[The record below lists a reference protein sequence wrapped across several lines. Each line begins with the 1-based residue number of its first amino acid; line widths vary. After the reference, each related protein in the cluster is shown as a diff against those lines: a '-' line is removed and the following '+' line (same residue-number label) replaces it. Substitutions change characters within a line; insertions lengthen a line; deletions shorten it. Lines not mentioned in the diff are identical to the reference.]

1 MPDGRRSFKKKERQK
16 KKKTQHTAIETEQ
29 QMTELPASN
38 PLQSLA
44 AQEACGM
51 GEKWQSHACS
61 ERDPPAHVWNHWKDY
76 EVVRTEKQSRKTSFK
91 VKAFISIYM
100 VVRLPHDTSQQ
111 PFQKPQVYSA
121 RRWEATGSFQAE
133 ATISVLSQTSVFPSP
148 IS

>member
-1 MPDGRRSFKKKERQK
+1 MPDGRGSFKKKKK

-38 PLQSLA
+38 PLQSLT

-51 GEKWQSHACS
+51 SEKWQSHACS
-61 ERDPPAHVWNHWKDY
+61 ERDLPAHVWNHWKGY
-76 EVVRTEKQSRKTSFK
+76 EVVRTEKQSRKTSF
-91 VKAFISIYM
+91 M

-121 RRWEATGSFQAE
+121 RRWEATGSFQDE
-133 ATISVLSQTSVFPSP
+133 ATISVLSQTSLFPSP

>member
-1 MPDGRRSFKKKERQK
+1 
-16 KKKTQHTAIETEQ
+16 
-29 QMTELPASN
+29 MTELPASN

-61 ERDPPAHVWNHWKDY
+61 ERDPPAHVWNHWKGY

-91 VKAFISIYM
+91 VKALISMYM

-121 RRWEATGSFQAE
+121 RR
-133 ATISVLSQTSVFPSP
+133 
-148 IS
+148 